1 MPRVKRF
8 DENEVLAKAMH
19 LFWKRGY
26 AATSIQ
32 DLVDHL
38 GINRASIY
46 DTYGDKERLFFL
58 AFQQY
63 RKTNTEFLASFLE
76 KEENVKQG
84 FRRLFE
90 MTIQAAVTDADKKGC
105 FVVNTTTE
113 LIPGD
118 HMACTVLETNKHTFE
133 TLFHNYLRQGETLG
147 QFGQGKD
154 LKAIAK
160 LLFLL
165 YNGLQ
170 VISKIKPNKKELI
183 GSLNLV
189 LGLLD

>member
-8 DENEVLAKAMH
+8 DEQEILEKAMH

-26 AATSIQ
+26 ASTSIQ

-58 AFQQY
+58 AFQHY
-63 RKTNTEFLASFLE
+63 RKTNTEFLASFLK

-84 FRRLFE
+84 FQHLFE
-90 MTIQAAVTDADKKGC
+90 MAIQAAATDIDKKGC

-118 HMACTVLETNKHTFE
+118 HMACSVLETNKHTLE
-133 TLFHNYLRQGETLG
+133 GLFHNYLKQGESRG
-147 QFGQGKD
+147 QFKQGKD
-154 LKAIAK
+154 LKGIAK

-170 VISKIKPNKKELI
+170 VVSKIKPNKKELM
-183 GSLNLV
+183 GSLNLA
-189 LGLLD
+189 LDLLD

>member
-1 MPRVKRF
+1 
-8 DENEVLAKAMH
+8 MH
-19 LFWKRGY
+19 LFWKQGY

-46 DTYGDKERLFFL
+46 NTYGDKERLFFL

-63 RKTNTEFLASFLE
+63 RKTNTEFLTSFLE
-76 KEENVKQG
+76 QEENIKQG

-90 MTIQAAVTDADKKGC
+90 MAIQAAVTDADKKGC

-118 HMACTVLETNKHTFE
+118 HMACTVLETNKRTFE
-133 TLFHNYLRQGETLG
+133 TLFHNYLKQGEALG
-147 QFGQGKD
+147 QFGHGKD

-170 VISKIKPNKKELI
+170 VVSKIKPNKNELME
-183 GSLNLV
+183 SLNLA
-189 LGLLD
+189 LDLLD

>member
-1 MPRVKRF
+1 
-8 DENEVLAKAMH
+8 MH
-19 LFWKRGY
+19 LFWKNGY

-32 DLVDHL
+32 DLVNHL

-58 AFQQY
+58 AFQHY
-63 RKTNTEFLASFLE
+63 RKTNTEFLASFLA

-84 FRRLFE
+84 FRKLFE
-90 MTIQAAVTDADKKGC
+90 MAIQAAITDDDKKGC

-118 HMACTVLETNKHTFE
+118 HMACTVLKTNQETLE
-133 TLFHNYLRQGETLG
+133 TLFHNYLKEGASPG
-147 QFGQGKD
+147 QFQPDKD

-160 LLFLL
+160 LLYLL

-170 VISKIKPNKKELI
+170 VVSKVKQNKQELMA
-183 GSLNLV
+183 SLDLAV
-189 LGLLD
+189 DLLD